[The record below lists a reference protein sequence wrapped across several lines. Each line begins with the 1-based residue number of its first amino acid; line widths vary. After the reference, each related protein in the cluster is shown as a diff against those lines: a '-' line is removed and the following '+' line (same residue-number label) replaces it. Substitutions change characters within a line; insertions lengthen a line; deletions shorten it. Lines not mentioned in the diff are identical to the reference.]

1 MNINL
6 FLLIIVVI
14 TALAFDFTNGFHD
27 TGNAMATSI
36 ASGALKPKAAV
47 ALSAVLNLVGAFMS
61 TAVAAT
67 IAKGLIEGNIVT
79 LELVFAGLVGGIVWN
94 LLTWLF
100 GIPSSSSHALIG
112 GIVGA
117 TIAAVGAH
125 GVIWKSIV
133 SKVIIPAVVAAILAV
148 LVGAIATW
156 LVYRITRGVPEK
168 RSEAGFRYGQWG
180 SASLVSLAH
189 GTGDAQKT
197 MGIIFLALMSYGAVS
212 KNESMPPFWVILCCA
227 IAMAMGTYLGGWRII
242 RTLGKGLVE
251 IKSPQGMA
259 AESSSAAVILLS
271 THFGYALSTTQVC
284 TGSVLGSGL
293 GKPGGE
299 VRWGVAGRMVTAW
312 LITLPAA
319 GLVGAITY
327 WIVHLIGGYPGA
339 IIGFSL
345 LVAVSAT
352 IYIRSRRVKVDH
364 KNVNEDWEGSL
375 TAGLD
380 GRREHAAVRHKG
392 SLRRRHRERGERLMH
407 HGFSDWFN
415 YQASL
420 KILLFSMLAGA
431 ALPGLFAL
439 GLRLQAVGSGHVPA
453 ATAAH
458 RSATRCCW
466 RLALLIYALVVAVI
480 LFALLYIS
488 RDFIAHHTRHA
499 LPGSQTHVASR
510 ACWSTRLPNPLVEGA
525 ERERISQ
532 LSCLVVARRISGGHS
547 ADRHLRGAGPAD
559 PPAGQRRGQDR
570 GPRTDAARRVRRCR
584 HRCADQQAHRRAAVG
599 RGYRTG
605 TCPVGRQGLAAR

>member
-1 MNINL
+1 M
-6 FLLIIVVI
+6 
-14 TALAFDFTNGFHD
+14 TP
-27 TGNAMATSI
+27 ATPWRPPSP
-36 ASGALKPKAAV
+36 AARWQPKAAV

-67 IAKGLIEGNIVT
+67 IAKGLIEGSVVT

-94 LLTWLF
+94 LLTWLL

-125 GVIWKSIV
+125 GVIWKNIV
-133 SKVIIPAVVAAILAV
+133 SKVLIPAVVAAILAV

-212 KNESMPPFWVILCCA
+212 KSESMPPFWVILCCA
-227 IAMAMGTYLGGWRII
+227 LAMAMGTYLGGWRII

-312 LITLPAA
+312 LVTLPGGRFGRRDHLLDRAPDRWIPRRDHRLLAA
-319 GLVGAITY
+319 GRGLCH
-327 WIVHLIGGYPGA
+327 HLHPVAPGEGGPQE
-339 IIGFSL
+339 
-345 LVAVSAT
+345 
-352 IYIRSRRVKVDH
+352 RQRRLGRQPH
-364 KNVNEDWEGSL
+364 GR
-375 TAGLD
+375 ARR
-380 GRREHAAVRHKG
+380 RREQAVRQGGHRARG
-392 SLRRRHRERGERLMH
+392 VRLWRRHSYREERLMH
-407 HGFSDWFN
+407 HGGFSDWFN

-431 ALPGLFAL
+431 ALPGTV
-439 GLRLQAVGSGHVPA
+439 RTR
-453 ATAAH
+453 ATAAS
-458 RSATRCCW
+458 RRLRYVPATEGSTPQRNPGAGW
-466 RLALLIYALVVAVI
+466 ARLG
-480 LFALLYIS
+480 
-488 RDFIAHHTRHA
+488 D
-499 LPGSQTHVASR
+499 
-510 ACWSTRLPNPLVEGA
+510 
-525 ERERISQ
+525 
-532 LSCLVVARRISGGHS
+532 
-547 ADRHLRGAGPAD
+547 LRGG
-559 PPAGQRRGQDR
+559 RRW
-570 GPRTDAARRVRRCR
+570 
-584 HRCADQQAHRRAAVG
+584 
-599 RGYRTG
+599 
-605 TCPVGRQGLAAR
+605 

>member
-1 MNINL
+1 L

-67 IAKGLIEGNIVT
+67 IAKGLIDGHIVT

-117 TIAAVGAH
+117 TMAAVGAH
-125 GVIWKSIV
+125 GVIWKNIV
-133 SKVIIPAVVAAILAV
+133 SKVLIPAVVAAILAV
-148 LVGAIATW
+148 VVGAIATW

-227 IAMAMGTYLGGWRII
+227 VAMALGTYLGGWRII

-312 LITLPAA
+312 LVTLPSA

-339 IIGFSL
+339 VIGFSL
-345 LVAVSAT
+345 LVAVSAA

-364 KNVNEDWEGSL
+364 NNVNEDWEGSL
-375 TAGLD
+375 TAGLEGD
-380 GRREHAAVRHKG
+380 DRKPSVKVGPGG
-392 SLRRRHRERGERLMH
+392 SA
-407 HGFSDWFN
+407 SDDDT
-415 YQASL
+415 L
-420 KILLFSMLAGA
+420 
-431 ALPGLFAL
+431 
-439 GLRLQAVGSGHVPA
+439 
-453 ATAAH
+453 TA
-458 RSATRCCW
+458 RSA
-466 RLALLIYALVVAVI
+466 
-480 LFALLYIS
+480 
-488 RDFIAHHTRHA
+488 
-499 LPGSQTHVASR
+499 
-510 ACWSTRLPNPLVEGA
+510 
-525 ERERISQ
+525 
-532 LSCLVVARRISGGHS
+532 
-547 ADRHLRGAGPAD
+547 
-559 PPAGQRRGQDR
+559 
-570 GPRTDAARRVRRCR
+570 
-584 HRCADQQAHRRAAVG
+584 
-599 RGYRTG
+599 
-605 TCPVGRQGLAAR
+605 